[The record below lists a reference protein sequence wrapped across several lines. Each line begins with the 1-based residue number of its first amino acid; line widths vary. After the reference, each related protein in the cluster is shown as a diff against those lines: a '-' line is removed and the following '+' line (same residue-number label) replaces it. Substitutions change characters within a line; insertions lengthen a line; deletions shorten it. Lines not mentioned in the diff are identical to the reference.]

1 MSKITLKQQ
10 QVLTAYLKN
19 GNKSET
25 ARQLGMAR
33 ENVRDIIKKLEA
45 RGLVPYLT
53 PAPLPDHYAVQKRSV
68 RYNEQGEAI
77 GESRILI
84 PKQNQMEDFVS
95 GLCDAV
101 RAKGRIKTKA
111 PSKTQ
116 NSVLGEIS
124 IYDAHIR
131 MYAEKAETNDT
142 DYNCDI
148 AVKRMVESAEGLA
161 SRFNK
166 PERMIVTFGGDILHT
181 DTRSN
186 TTEKSGNVLDVDTR
200 FHRGIDYAIK
210 ACYDVVQI
218 ASKLAPKVDIVVV
231 EGNHDWHSCVWLSRV
246 LEAFYEGSPNVNVL
260 RQPSCRKYMT
270 YGNNLLVWTHG
281 DGVRMNQW
289 QAIISTEFAK
299 QWGTTK
305 FRHLKM
311 GHIHHKKKNQ
321 PMRVVSETANGWEEH
336 RGLLVEYL
344 PALCST
350 DAWHSGAGFIGSMKG
365 ASGFEYD
372 KKAGL
377 ITRYYQHITN

>member
-1 MSKITLKQQ
+1 MSKLTPKQQ
-10 QVLTAYLKN
+10 QVLTLYLQT

-53 PAPLPDHYAVQKRSV
+53 PAPLPEHYAVQKRSV

-299 QWGTTK
+299 QWGATK

-321 PMRVVSETANGWEEH
+321 PMRVVSETANGWEEQ

>member
-260 RQPSCRKYMT
+260 RQPSCRKYIT

-321 PMRVVSETANGWEEH
+321 PMRIVSETANGWEEQ

>member
-1 MSKITLKQQ
+1 MAKITPKQQ
-10 QVLTAYLKN
+10 QVLDLYLET

-25 ARQLGMAR
+25 ARKLGIPR
-33 ENVRDIIKKLEA
+33 ENVRDTIKKLEA

-53 PAPLPDHYAVQKRSV
+53 SAKKPEHLQLHKTTVQ
-68 RYNEQGEAI
+68 YDEQGKPVREW
-77 GESRILI
+77 RRLI
-84 PKQNQMEDFVS
+84 PEAEQMQEFVS

-101 RAKGRIKTKA
+101 KGKAKVKTKA

-218 ASKLAPKVDIVVV
+218 ASKLAPVVDIVVV

-246 LEAFYEGSPNVNVL
+246 LDAFYEACPNINVL
-260 RQPSCRKYMT
+260 RQPSSRKYLV

-299 QWGTTK
+299 EWGTTK

-321 PMRVVSETANGWEEH
+321 PMRVVSETANGWEEQ

-377 ITRYYQHITN
+377 ITRYYQHITS

>member
-1 MSKITLKQQ
+1 MSKLTPKQQ
-10 QVLTAYLKN
+10 QVLTLYLQT

-53 PAPLPDHYAVQKRSV
+53 PAPLPEHYAVQKRSV

-84 PKQNQMEDFVS
+84 PKQNQMEDFVT
-95 GLCDAV
+95 GLCNAV

-299 QWGTTK
+299 QWGATK

-321 PMRVVSETANGWEEH
+321 PMRVVSETANGWEEQ

>member
-321 PMRVVSETANGWEEH
+321 PMRIVSETANGWEEQ

>member
-116 NSVLGEIS
+116 KSVLGEIS

-321 PMRVVSETANGWEEH
+321 PMRVVSETANGWEEQ

>member
-1 MSKITLKQQ
+1 MSKITPKQQ

-218 ASKLAPKVDIVVV
+218 ASKLAPVVDIVVV

-321 PMRVVSETANGWEEH
+321 PMRVVSETANGWEEQ

>member
-1 MSKITLKQQ
+1 MSKLTPKQQ
-10 QVLTAYLKN
+10 QVLTLYLQT

-33 ENVRDIIKKLEA
+33 ENVRDIVKKLEA

-260 RQPSCRKYMT
+260 RQPSSRKYIT

-321 PMRVVSETANGWEEH
+321 PMRVVSETANGWEEQ